1 MKTNANKNHL
11 PHARHPAG
19 PTAMPSRRKA
29 LQGLGWVSLGV
40 ASTFLP
46 GCGGGAADGSVA
58 AASGEDE
65 RRRALGGV
73 DSGGTG
79 IVESF
84 FSAAFSAVTPLTAG
98 GVVFDTAGCQ
108 YTDGEG
114 ASLPAG
120 TVGTGMTGRIAAT
133 AVQTV
138 GGVRTA
144 GAVSVV
150 LAEALR
156 GPAQSLDLVTS
167 SFSVLGQR
175 VVTNSATVFGAGV
188 GTLAGVPAAGPVRVW
203 GRLDTAGNRVVATRI
218 DAAPPSAI
226 GVVRGVLTLLDRVG
240 GLVRIGA
247 FEAHAGPGTA
257 AMADGLAPG
266 AVVRARAVPA
276 TGGGWAL
283 LSLTD
288 DSLVIPDG
296 LQAEI
301 EGTVTQ
307 ATSGRLFRVDG
318 VAVDASSVFNDS
330 TLAPLPG
337 VRAEVHGRMQA
348 GVLRAQSVAFEAGD
362 TLLEIEGR
370 VSSVDTVARRFV
382 LRGYTVA
389 WGTATR
395 FEGGPASML
404 RTNRRVAVRGRWN
417 TDRTGV
423 DALSVHIEA

>member
-1 MKTNANKNHL
+1 MKKSPLAFAVLATLA
-11 PHARHPAG
+11 
-19 PTAMPSRRKA
+19 T
-29 LQGLGWVSLGV
+29 
-40 ASTFLP
+40 T
-46 GCGGGAADGSVA
+46 GAFAQSSVTLY
-58 AASGEDE
+58 G
-65 RRRALGGV
+65 RAEAGV
-73 DSGGTG
+73 DLG
-79 IVESF
+79 F
-84 FSAAFSAVTPLTAG
+84 RVT
-98 GVVFDTAGCQ
+98 VN
-108 YTDGEG
+108 
-114 ASLPAG
+114 
-120 TVGTGMTGRIAAT
+120 
-133 AVQTV
+133 
-138 GGVRTA
+138 
-144 GAVSVV
+144 
-150 LAEALR
+150 
-156 GPAQSLDLVTS
+156 
-167 SFSVLGQR
+167 
-175 VVTNSATVFGAGV
+175 NSNTTF
-188 GTLAGVPAAGPVRVW
+188 
-203 GRLDTAGNRVVATRI
+203 I
-218 DAAPPSAI
+218 
-226 GVVRGVLTLLDRVG
+226 
-240 GLVRIGA
+240 
-247 FEAHAGPGTA
+247 AGPGGSTTNTNLGGSVDKPGFRISDGENQGQASSLFGLRGTEDLGGGLKASFLLESGLNLDKGSVGNGGGNFFSRA
-257 AMADGLAPG
+257 AWVGLSGGFGEVRLGRQSLGSHGVFANGLAPG